1 MCPQEVPGTAELQGL
16 RFSPQY
22 ADDDWNVLHEVFA
35 VDHVSKMSAHRGR
48 GRERE
53 REKERF
59 NIVIFF

>member
-16 RFSPQY
+16 QFSPQY

-48 GRERE
+48 ERE
-53 REKERF
+53 RGGGLTL
-59 NIVIFF
+59 